1 MVGNMNQKRLGY
13 IYLVITFIIWGSIY
27 VVAKYAL
34 AVIPPLTVLLGR
46 YALSVLILYV
56 ILKKKGMKKIERAD
70 RKYFVIIGGVGY
82 FVSIGFQL
90 IGTNL
95 LDASLASLINA
106 LNPVFI
112 PLIAALVLKERVSL
126 RRIAGIAVSVAG
138 VYAILGVGGGELSLA
153 GIAASICSVTFWS
166 VSSVMVRKVAGK
178 YDPIQIAFVGMA
190 IALCFNIPA
199 SIWELCTTPC
209 RFTLPA
215 VLSLIYLA
223 VICTAL
229 AHTLWNKSL
238 QLLSAGT
245 CSMLYPLQP
254 LTSAVLGVL
263 LLHEQITTG
272 FVIGAVVISAGILIA
287 VKE

>member
-1 MVGNMNQKRLGY
+1 MNQKRLGY
-13 IYLVITFIIWGSIY
+13 LYLVITSIIWGSIY

-138 VYAILGVGGGELSLA
+138 VYAI
-153 GIAASICSVTFWS
+153 C
-166 VSSVMVRKVAGK
+166 
-178 YDPIQIAFVGMA
+178 
-190 IALCFNIPA
+190 
-199 SIWELCTTPC
+199 
-209 RFTLPA
+209 
-215 VLSLIYLA
+215 
-223 VICTAL
+223 
-229 AHTLWNKSL
+229 
-238 QLLSAGT
+238 LL
-245 CSMLYPLQP
+245 Y
-254 LTSAVLGVL
+254 TSTSPRDA
-263 LLHEQITTG
+263 
-272 FVIGAVVISAGILIA
+272 
-287 VKE
+287 

>member
-1 MVGNMNQKRLGY
+1 MNQKRLGY
-13 IYLVITFIIWGSIY
+13 VCLVITFMIWGSIY

-34 AVIPPLTVLLGR
+34 AVVPPITVLLGR
-46 YALSVLILYV
+46 YSLSVLLLFV
-56 ILKKKGMKKIERAD
+56 ILKKKGMKRIERQD
-70 RKYFVIIGGVGY
+70 WKYFIIIGGVGY
-82 FVSIGFQL
+82 FVSIACQL
-90 IGTNL
+90 VGTSL

-112 PLIAALVLKERVSL
+112 PLIAAVVLKERVSP

-138 VYAILGVGGGELSLA
+138 VYAILGGGGGEANVPGL
-153 GIAASICSVTFWS
+153 IASIFSVTFWS

-178 YDPIQIAFVGMA
+178 YDPIQIAFTGMA

-199 SIWELCTTPC
+199 SIWELSTTPC
-209 RFTLPA
+209 QFTLPA

-238 QLLSAGT
+238 QLLSAST

-254 LTSAVLGVL
+254 LTSAVMGVL

-272 FVIGAVVISAGILIA
+272 FVIGAVVISVGILIA

>member
-13 IYLVITFIIWGSIY
+13 LYLVITFIIWGSIY

-126 RRIAGIAVSVAG
+126 RRI
-138 VYAILGVGGGELSLA
+138 A

>member
-1 MVGNMNQKRLGY
+1 MNQKRLGY
-13 IYLVITFIIWGSIY
+13 LYLVITFIIWGSIY

-126 RRIAGIAVSVAG
+126 RRIAG
-138 VYAILGVGGGELSLA
+138 
-153 GIAASICSVTFWS
+153 SIF
-166 VSSVMVRKVAGK
+166 
-178 YDPIQIAFVGMA
+178 F
-190 IALCFNIPA
+190 IPFFF
-199 SIWELCTTPC
+199 
-209 RFTLPA
+209 R
-215 VLSLIYLA
+215 
-223 VICTAL
+223 
-229 AHTLWNKSL
+229 
-238 QLLSAGT
+238 
-245 CSMLYPLQP
+245 
-254 LTSAVLGVL
+254 
-263 LLHEQITTG
+263 IT
-272 FVIGAVVISAGILIA
+272 
-287 VKE
+287 

>member
-1 MVGNMNQKRLGY
+1 MNQKRLGY
-13 IYLVITFIIWGSIY
+13 LYLVITFIIWGSIY

-90 IGTNL
+90 IGNNL

-178 YDPIQIAFVGMA
+178 YD
-190 IALCFNIPA
+190 
-199 SIWELCTTPC
+199 
-209 RFTLPA
+209 R
-215 VLSLIYLA
+215 
-223 VICTAL
+223 
-229 AHTLWNKSL
+229 
-238 QLLSAGT
+238 
-245 CSMLYPLQP
+245 
-254 LTSAVLGVL
+254 
-263 LLHEQITTG
+263 
-272 FVIGAVVISAGILIA
+272 
-287 VKE
+287 

>member
-1 MVGNMNQKRLGY
+1 
-13 IYLVITFIIWGSIY
+13 
-27 VVAKYAL
+27 
-34 AVIPPLTVLLGR
+34 
-46 YALSVLILYV
+46 
-56 ILKKKGMKKIERAD
+56 
-70 RKYFVIIGGVGY
+70 
-82 FVSIGFQL
+82 
-90 IGTNL
+90 
-95 LDASLASLINA
+95 
-106 LNPVFI
+106 
-112 PLIAALVLKERVSL
+112 
-126 RRIAGIAVSVAG
+126 
-138 VYAILGVGGGELSLA
+138 
-153 GIAASICSVTFWS
+153 
-166 VSSVMVRKVAGK
+166 MVRKVAGK

>member
-1 MVGNMNQKRLGY
+1 MVEKMNRKQLGY
-13 IYLVITFIIWGSIY
+13 LCLVITFMIWGSLY
-27 VVAKYAL
+27 VVSKYAL
-34 AVIPPLTVLLGR
+34 AVVPPITVLLGR
-46 YALSVLILYV
+46 YALSVVLLFV
-56 ILKKKGMKKIERAD
+56 ILKKKGMKQIERQD
-70 RKYFVIIGGVGY
+70 WKYFIIIGGVGY
-82 FVSIGFQL
+82 FVSIACQL
-90 IGTNL
+90 VGTSL

-112 PLIAALVLKERVSL
+112 PLMAAIILKERVSP

-138 VYAILGVGGGELSLA
+138 VYAILGGGGGSFNVLGLLA
-153 GIAASICSVTFWS
+153 SVCSVVFWS
-166 VSSVMVRKVAGK
+166 LSSVMVRKVAGK

-199 SIWELCTTPC
+199 SIWELSTTPC

-254 LTSAVLGVL
+254 LTSAVMGVL
-263 LLHEQITTG
+263 LLNEQITTG
-272 FVIGAVVISAGILIA
+272 FVIGAAVISAGILIA

>member
-34 AVIPPLTVLLGR
+34 AVIPPLPVLLGR

-70 RKYFVIIGGVGY
+70 RKYFIIIGSVGY

-126 RRIAGIAVSVAG
+126 RRIAGIAISVAG

-153 GIAASICSVTFWS
+153 GIAASICSVT
-166 VSSVMVRKVAGK
+166 SVMVRKVAGK

-199 SIWELCTTPC
+199 SIWELSTTPC

-223 VICTAL
+223 VVCTAL

>member
-1 MVGNMNQKRLGY
+1 M
-13 IYLVITFIIWGSIY
+13 
-27 VVAKYAL
+27 
-34 AVIPPLTVLLGR
+34 
-46 YALSVLILYV
+46 
-56 ILKKKGMKKIERAD
+56 
-70 RKYFVIIGGVGY
+70 
-82 FVSIGFQL
+82 
-90 IGTNL
+90 
-95 LDASLASLINA
+95 
-106 LNPVFI
+106 
-112 PLIAALVLKERVSL
+112 
-126 RRIAGIAVSVAG
+126 
-138 VYAILGVGGGELSLA
+138 
-153 GIAASICSVTFWS
+153 
-166 VSSVMVRKVAGK
+166 
-178 YDPIQIAFVGMA
+178 GMA

-199 SIWELCTTPC
+199 SIWELSTTPC